1 MHTLLL
7 KYQQQIMEMVE
18 YLLSLSR
25 SPLWK
30 KKIKKRFKL
39 HSKNYIE
46 TQEIEARN
54 CTFTGLTAYNMPQ
67 GNTLEGRYNF
77 TDSVYDGLIKNN
89 FLSSGLGFLTDG
101 SLALEDYVIDNGLG
115 WIGWHAVH
123 TPTPN
128 VIFKFWDTRIFHN
141 VTIHCNVR
149 DSASI
154 QLFSQVEVSF
164 SNDGVTFNT
173 TMSHRPKTVTSG
185 TGWKNHNVTIDL
197 CRNTGKEVT
206 FNFSYAGDWIL
217 MSEIT
222 FNSGRSMFY
231 VTDRCCSFCFA
242 GCSMVVSPLGV
253 SSRILASGAILAS
266 TRFCLKTTGQVLFMW
281 LFVLYV
287 NMKAS
292 FPLLG
297 GRPRKLGISLLF

>member
-1 MHTLLL
+1 
-7 KYQQQIMEMVE
+7 MEMEE
-18 YLLSLSR
+18 YFPSLSLSV
-25 SPLWK
+25 SSLE

-39 HSKNYIE
+39 HTKNYIE
-46 TQEIEARN
+46 TQEVEARN
-54 CTFTGLTAYNMPQ
+54 CTFTGLTAYAMPQ

-101 SLALEDYVIDNGLG
+101 SFALANYSIDNGLG
-115 WIGWHAVH
+115 WIGWHAVY

-128 VIFKFWDTRIFHN
+128 IIFEFLDTRIFYN

-173 TMSHRPKTVTSG
+173 TMSHRPKTITSG
-185 TGWKNHNVTIDL
+185 TDGKDHNVTIDL
-197 CRNTGKEVT
+197 CQNTGKEVR

-217 MSEIT
+217 MSEMT
-222 FNSGRSMFY
+222 FNSGRSVFY
-231 VTDRCCSFCFA
+231 VTDTPV
-242 GCSMVVSPLGV
+242 GVVV
-253 SSRILASGAILAS
+253 
-266 TRFCLKTTGQVLFMW
+266 FVLLVVPW
-281 LFVLYV
+281 LFHL
-287 NMKAS
+287 
-292 FPLLG
+292 
-297 GRPRKLGISLLF
+297 